1 MNLKNLLIFF
11 KIIMMKMMKYCSW
24 VLYTTETSGFWLA
37 QSLSGNIRND
47 VNMNENVKFINSN
60 ASTFIDSSYSSKRA
74 REDSQTIENKRATL
88 LENDDIFLDGL
99 NVSVFTFLKRIT
111 SNSLSNFNR
120 FNDKENYFTTITMN
134 NVCDLTDD
142 TPGSQL
148 SHLTFEQK
156 DQLKKS
162 LSHTKRSSA
171 KYDDNIKKC
180 FSNIKSNDIGS
191 LFGKVNAL
199 TLSYSKNDIAVSE
212 VYRLLNH
219 LFSPELFSESKLEQL
234 SEFDYILYFWGPVI
248 NDIFLASGIW
258 AHWHG

>member
-1 MNLKNLLIFF
+1 
-11 KIIMMKMMKYCSW
+11 
-24 VLYTTETSGFWLA
+24 
-37 QSLSGNIRND
+37 
-47 VNMNENVKFINSN
+47 MNENVKFINSN

-199 TLSYSKNDIAVSE
+199 TLK
-212 VYRLLNH
+212 
-219 LFSPELFSESKLEQL
+219 SKLEQL
-234 SEFDYILYFWGPVI
+234 SEFDYILGDTESVECRFKFRM
-248 NDIFLASGIW
+248 DIRLLCDPFKKSYD
-258 AHWHG
+258 HGAGEFGRSIT